1 MAEEL
6 LNFIA
11 NDGSRQFGELP
22 QTVLW
27 YEMRDHL
34 ETLKGATITDFIT
47 DHVTQA
53 WIDFT
58 YRGYQ
63 FSVNDQSGDYWFF
76 VDEPSCPDEILES
89 ILSHSKLL
97 LGKRGKAKDY
107 MSRRNLTTA
116 CTRPRIARLSSRTYR

>member
-11 NDGSRQFGELP
+11 NDGSRQFGEVP

-27 YEMRDHL
+27 YELRDHL
-34 ETLKGATITDFIT
+34 EKLDGAAITDFIT

-58 YRGYQ
+58 YRGYK
-63 FSVNDQSGDYWFF
+63 FSVNDQFGDYWFF
-76 VDEPSCPDEILES
+76 VDEPSCPDDILKS

-97 LGKRGKAKDY
+97 LGERTKA
-107 MSRRNLTTA
+107 
-116 CTRPRIARLSSRTYR
+116 

>member
-27 YEMRDHL
+27 YEMRDHIENL
-34 ETLKGATITDFIT
+34 VGAEITDFLT
-47 DHVTQA
+47 DHVTEA

-58 YRGYQ
+58 YCGYR
-63 FSVNDQSGDYWFF
+63 FTVNDQWGIIGSSLMIRVAPMSF
-76 VDEPSCPDEILES
+76 
-89 ILSHSKLL
+89 SKQFSPTLKCC
-97 LGKRGKAKDY
+97 LGKEEKH
-107 MSRRNLTTA
+107 
-116 CTRPRIARLSSRTYR
+116 RIIFVGAI